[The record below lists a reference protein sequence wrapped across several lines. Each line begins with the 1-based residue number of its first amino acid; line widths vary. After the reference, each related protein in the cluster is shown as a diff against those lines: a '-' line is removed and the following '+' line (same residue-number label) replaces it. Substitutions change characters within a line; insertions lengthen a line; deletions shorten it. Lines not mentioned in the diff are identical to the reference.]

1 MTHSAFRSM
10 LTAVLTVLTVTMLL
24 VMTVLYNYF
33 SSVQQTQLRT
43 EAYLTAQGA
52 EKLGISFFDRLNAGD
67 NRITWISSGGDVL
80 FDNRSDLV
88 GMENHLEREEIQ
100 EALSAGYGE
109 SIRYSSTLAERQLY
123 AAVRLSDGSVLRLSV
138 AQNSILSL
146 LGGMLPPIGII
157 ALFAVILSFFLASRL
172 AKRIVRPLNT
182 LDLDHPLENTCY
194 DELTPLLQRINAQQ
208 EELRNQDQALQRQKN
223 ELDTIINAMQEGM
236 LLTDAAGGIVAIN
249 PKACALLQVSENC
262 IGENCLTIS
271 VEPALHA
278 VLHAAFSGISEM
290 QTASIQSCV
299 WSFMASPIYSEER
312 IIGAAVMM
320 IDITEKE
327 KAEEIRREFTANV
340 SHELKTPIHTISGYA
355 ELIADGIARQEDIQ
369 PFAQKIH
376 GEAQRLARLIS
387 DIISLSHLDE
397 GAADMVWED
406 VDLYA
411 VVRSAVSSLD
421 HEMKEAYV
429 SISVTGTP
437 AVMKGIPRLLESM
450 VVNLCDNAIKYNH
463 EGGTVNVSL
472 KEQDTHLILTVA
484 DTGIGIPEEHI
495 ERIFERF
502 YRVDKSHSRAI
513 GGTGLGLSI
522 VKHAASI
529 HSAIIH
535 VDSTPGKGSTFT
547 VDFPKERQ
555 IDPTPP
561 RPAA

>member
-1 MTHSAFRSM
+1 MTNRAFRSM

-271 VEPALHA
+271 
-278 VLHAAFSGISEM
+278 EM

-411 VVRSAVSSLD
+411 IVRSAVSSLD
-421 HEMKEAYV
+421 HEMKEAHV

-463 EGGTVNVSL
+463 EGGKVNVSL
-472 KEQDTHLILTVA
+472 KELDTHLILTVA
-484 DTGIGIPEEHI
+484 DTGIGISEEHI

-555 IDPTPP
+555 IDPKLIHEV
-561 RPAA
+561 